1 MNQKMLK
8 RILCIVLVITIIF
21 TTSYATEETIFA
33 AEIPELPDISTDIS
47 ESTENDDSTNLVLS
61 TEENTTDYVNS
72 TEFIEST
79 ENIMSTEI
87 IEPAEDINSTES
99 TESAEDIISTEI
111 IESTEDIMSTEISE
125 SNESDSVLTD
135 IFTSM
140 ENVLF
145 SEKTSIPP
153 DHSLS
158 VVYWN
163 PNSEDVVSG
172 TGQTLQFKG
181 NDDNSGA
188 SAKEP
193 VLNLETAMKRVSFD
207 GIIYCMN
214 NYSIETS
221 LTVDGGYY
229 NISVKRDSSHNGN
242 IIQIIENLVKISNL
256 TLDGSDDFEE
266 RVITV
271 GSGGTLEIGDSFGT
285 VGQTLLFV
293 ERNAN
298 PIVLSGKPETG
309 TVYRVQFAPDYYTNN
324 PIVTEKAEEKL
335 LVDASVSGLNPEN
348 YFSVENLP
356 EEWDTYVKNGTELWA
371 RKVRFGDTV
380 WLDGVNGDDANSG
393 FFEDECVK
401 TWERAYEI
409 YQSKLKGNGKIRI
422 KGTVTVSS
430 GTLEIGKSVLERANG
445 FTNPLF
451 DVKAGAGL
459 SIQSGV
465 ILEEENETSYYAVK
479 SSGALTVSKGAQID
493 EIFYLMNREH
503 PLELTGTGE
512 NKYRIKEGGNYQA
525 GDLIVKNGIF
535 PTVKLMPS
543 FFGLLSNI
551 LENNS
556 YLCDVMPIY
565 VNGKSGNDAYD
576 ALTPGTAVST
586 LNRAVEVGNTLAGY
600 CVIIYVMDAPANMSS
615 GSVTLSS
622 GMVLER
628 YGSYRGDVLNMMG
641 GTLRVEGDINGSV
654 TEKGDADI
662 IINSEYATLKDN
674 ISIGENASFTL
685 ENGTVSKNVTL
696 SGSAVMTQNDGKI
709 TGTVTL
715 RENCKFIQN
724 KGDISG
730 KIEQNGT
737 GSSVKKDG
745 GTMSGGVSISAGKFE
760 MNDGEI
766 EKSGVQLE
774 NGGSGSFL
782 LHGGEIR
789 CGVSIN
795 ALGGSIQMDGGT
807 VAGSSKG
814 IYLAENA
821 SMEMTGG
828 TVKRPGNESTI
839 IAEGT
844 LSLAKNPII
853 EGGIELRNPDHPII
867 LTGKLDDGT
876 VCRLNFGNMY
886 VKPGETKTV
895 VEGSSTVP
903 ATTEHFVLSDGV
915 SYLLHLE
922 NEDTSGNLL
931 VCAENEPE
939 GIYWDG
945 DAGDDTNTGVDREH
959 AVKTFDRAKELVREA
974 YEKDGRECNI
984 YICGDIT
991 VSDTQTWSLG
1001 EFDWNPVVMR
1011 ASSLTDIQYG
1021 IYVAAGGTLNL
1032 ENIIL
1037 DGNKNIHQTN
1047 VSINGIGFINVED
1060 ALNIKDGTVIQ
1071 NFYSE
1076 KEKGDVSYLKSAI
1089 SVIYNGTV
1097 IMDGGCIR
1105 NNKSY
1110 GSAVRINSG
1119 TFEMKSGV
1127 IESNENTSNL
1137 DGGGGVHNGGKF
1149 IMSGGVIRNNK
1160 SSFQGGGIYSS
1171 GYRTEIK
1178 GGEII
1183 ENEAVYGGGI
1193 YISTYNYSQCFLMT
1207 GGKISRN
1214 YASSGGGINLYSYK
1228 CDNVVINGGE
1238 ISENHALEYGG
1249 GIHLNGNLR
1258 IENALIKD
1266 NKAQYG
1272 GGIAT
1277 LVSDTYIYKD
1287 TDSKL
1292 ILQGGIISE
1301 NHADQGGGIY
1311 WDISKMKY
1319 YNGSAKNYIHLEG
1332 GSIESNSG
1340 AKGDGI
1346 YVNSDD
1352 SKTDISGIALGKTQL
1367 NQEIYLGFNNGNE
1380 TKLSLMASPTDKTN
1394 RFPLTVDPKMAELG
1408 FAAVV
1413 PDGKNVTNAA
1423 QYLRNFYL
1431 KGNSGFA
1438 LVRSGKN
1445 IVLGQAFFVDGENG
1459 SDTNKG
1465 NSPVSAFKT
1474 VNHALSALGDDPGT
1488 IYVCGT
1494 ITVPAGTD
1502 EIWTM
1507 KEGQSLTRYEGY
1519 EIDDEEPFR
1528 GQMIVIEDG
1537 AELTMNH
1544 VTVYGSIDAS
1554 EAAQNG
1560 YLLVQGGI
1568 LNISSDSSL
1577 EDGTVYLKDGKTVTV
1592 TGSGTNLLME
1602 VEKENPFVGDVIGR
1616 YQTAN
1621 MANVANFKLSDE
1633 MIGFTLEED
1642 EDKNSVIL
1650 GQVEA
1655 VYVDGVNGDDGRDGA
1670 TPETALKTMREAY
1683 EKIKGKGGV
1692 IYIVDTVSLAAD
1704 TTLAGTYYQDE
1715 TGTENR
1721 IEVSGTVFI
1730 RRYDGNKNP
1739 LINIISGTTILSN
1752 IRINGKSETT
1762 EPYNTSLIEIENGAV
1777 LHLDNKTG
1785 LNSKTTERVIYQAG
1799 TLYIDSADVS
1809 LGDGEIFLAKDAYV
1823 TVNAQIP
1830 GDRVYRL
1837 NMDKSDTAA
1846 GRTVAV
1852 FSEEALGKGKI
1863 GEQKEHFS
1871 IPSETTEKSLTAKG
1885 SDTLVLSE
1893 NFDAELLQTE
1903 FFQQIGRNITFNVV
1917 PKNADPSDVTVTVK
1931 KGEETVPCTITDYN
1945 RYKRISL
1952 QVSEECIG
1960 MLTLELRTDRAT
1972 VEKNIIVSGYEIRY
1986 AEGRESMIAEP
1997 QKEDHAGVHTDTAE
2011 LIVYNGAGEAR
2022 SLDIGDISIRYEDG
2036 SEVKIDND
2044 AVTKNMEDAMGC
2056 YGVDVNSGLVSM
2068 VIEDEMM
2075 SIPVILS
2082 NGDKITEKKQGAIIL
2097 KDVMFGSVYPR
2108 TDIDVKFETE
2118 PASYVQVCA
2127 YLDGGI
2133 TTEPDVYVVNKDT
2146 KEKTELTKEVIELP
2160 GAVTRTVNGLL
2171 EAVGVIKETK
2181 VWPYRKMGLLEGDYE
2196 IYIKNPYT
2204 GEEVYT
2210 GKELHV
2216 EKGQTASQ
2224 EINLYTVT
2232 YILNGGKFEDGTDKD
2247 IYIEG
2252 IGLEKLPSPSRE
2264 SSRFAGWY
2272 ENEDFAGTSVGKIG
2286 TESRRPYTLYAAWT
2300 IQDEWTD
2307 VNLAKTEYLEEMGSS
2322 LTFEAEIEGILSKEI
2337 TVQVL
2342 QETADGETRTV
2353 PATVTDS
2360 GVYKLIS
2367 VEVNPQNVGTLTLLF
2382 EQKDEEGIVVKEMER
2397 TVELSAYE
2405 VSYANG
2411 LGYLLAAPQE
2421 DGTDGIHTD
2430 RAAITIYNG
2439 SRDAARFVPGS
2450 WSASYEGRPDEDVWI
2465 DNSMVD
2471 KNMSENNAMRYF
2483 GMTLESEEI
2492 TEIKPGEKATLN
2504 VIFSNGD
2511 MLTENRSGVITMEN
2525 AGLGGAAADIP
2536 LNFRVRAITR
2546 FQLQLQLNDEM
2557 ADEETVELRNEDG
2570 KTVTVNRIRTGEEPA
2585 LMTAYRV
2592 LTGKTDVRWN
2602 YQLTGIEPGA
2612 YRLYINGKD
2621 ANRRIQIKE
2630 GEIIQEKVDMYSI
2643 RYELNEGTLKE
2654 EMPSYYIKGA
2664 VQALPRPE
2672 KENCQFAG
2680 WYTSGTY
2687 SGEAISEIEET
2698 ATGILKLYAKWDEI
2712 TVTPEQPTRPVQTI
2726 QPTQTV
2732 QVSNEVS
2739 TEKTPKTSDRN
2750 LVIVDIAF
2758 VGGIACLA
2766 KMFLSKKDDAGMDE
2780 EDKERRVRSIIE
2792 NAKGKGMMAGIG
2804 AAGLIF
2810 VTLLF
2815 YYTLGMNEETRCK
2828 MQK

>member
-371 RKVRFGDTV
+371 RKVRFGDTI

-479 SSGALTVSKGAQID
+479 SSGALTVSKGAHID

-565 VNGKSGNDAYD
+565 VNGKSGNDVYD

-600 CVIIYVMDAPANMSS
+600 CVIIYVIDAPANMSS
-615 GSVTLSS
+615 GSVMLSS

-654 TEKGDADI
+654 TEKGNAHI
-662 IINSEYATLKDN
+662 IINSEYATLKDD

-715 RENCKFIQN
+715 KGKCNFIQN
-724 KGDISG
+724 EGEISG

-745 GTMSGGVSISAGKFE
+745 GTMSGGVSILAGKFE

-807 VAGSSKG
+807 VAGLSKG

-828 TVKRPGNESTI
+828 TVKRPGSESTI

-991 VSDTQTWSLG
+991 VSDIQTWSLG

-1011 ASSLTDIQYG
+1011 SSSLTDEQYG
-1021 IYVAAGGTLNL
+1021 IYVAKTGNLNL
-1032 ENIIL
+1032 ENIIM
-1037 DGNKNIHQTN
+1037 DGNKNIHQKNTN
-1047 VSINGIGFINVED
+1047 REGFINVFQGT
-1060 ALNIKDGTVIQ
+1060 LNINEGAVIQ

-1076 KEKGDVSYLKSAI
+1076 KDASSYERMYAVLNQ
-1089 SVIYNGTV
+1089 NGTV
-1097 IMDGGCIR
+1097 ILDGGCVR

-1110 GSAVRINSG
+1110 GSAIGIISPYAK
-1119 TFEMKSGV
+1119 FEMKNGT
-1127 IESNENTSNL
+1127 IESNESKHYS
-1137 DGGGGVHNGGKF
+1137 GGVFVSYGTF

-1160 SSFQGGGIYSS
+1160 GYYGGGVYFAESKV
-1171 GYRTEIK
+1171 EIK
-1178 GGEII
+1178 GGEIV
-1183 ENEAVYGGGI
+1183 ENEAKEGGGI
-1193 YISTYNYSQCFLMT
+1193 YINACDEYKDFSMT

-1214 YASSGGGINLYSYK
+1214 SASNSGGGIAAYGHLKNI
-1228 CDNVVINGGE
+1228 VIDGGE
-1238 ISENHALEYGG
+1238 ISENYASERGG
-1249 GIHLNGNLR
+1249 GINNAGNLC
-1258 IENALIKD
+1258 INNALIKD
-1266 NKAQYG
+1266 NKAKYG

-1277 LVSDTYIYKD
+1277 SYDTNCYRKID
-1287 TDSKL
+1287 NEL
-1292 ILQGGIISE
+1292 ILNGGTISG
-1301 NHADQGGGIY
+1301 NQADQGGGIY
-1311 WDISKMKY
+1311 WIARDSSYLSNIY
-1319 YNGSAKNYIHLEG
+1319 LEG
-1332 GSIESNSG
+1332 GVIENNR
-1340 AKGDGI
+1340 AAEGDGI
-1346 YVNSDD
+1346 YVKFNNTK
-1352 SKTDISGIALGKTQL
+1352 SKVSGIALGKTQL

-1394 RFPLTVDPKMAELG
+1394 RFPLTVDPKMTELG

-1413 PDGKNVTNAA
+1413 PDGKNVTNSA

-1494 ITVPAGTD
+1494 ITVAAGTD

-1544 VTVYGSIDAS
+1544 VTVYGSIDTS

-1621 MANVANFKLSDE
+1621 MANAANFKLSDE

-1655 VYVDGVNGDDGRDGA
+1655 VYVDGVSGDDGRDGA

-1683 EKIKGKGGV
+1683 ERIKGKGGV

-1721 IEVSGTVFI
+1721 IEVLGTVFI

-1762 EPYNTSLIEIENGAV
+1762 EPYNSSLIEIENGAV
-1777 LHLDNKTG
+1777 LHLDNKTE

-1893 NFDAELLQTE
+1893 DFDAELLQTE

-2592 LTGKTDVRWN
+2592 LTGKTDIRWN

-2621 ANRRIQIKE
+2621 ANRRIQIEE

-2766 KMFLSKKDDAGMDE
+2766 KMFLSKKDDTGMDE

>member
-715 RENCKFIQN
+715 KENCKFIQN

-959 AVKTFDRAKELVREA
+959 AVKTFDRAKELIKKA
-974 YEKDGRECNI
+974 YEEEGRQCNI
-984 YICGDIT
+984 YICGDID
-991 VSDTQTWSLG
+991 VADEQTWSLE
-1001 EFDWNPVVMR
+1001 EFDWTPIVMR
-1011 ASSLTDIQYG
+1011 SPSLTDRQYG
-1021 IYVAAGGTLNL
+1021 VYVQYNGTLTLQNIVMDANKKIIQIYPGSGGERGRAFFNVQGGTLNI
-1032 ENIIL
+1032 ESGAI
-1037 DGNKNIHQTN
+1037 
-1047 VSINGIGFINVED
+1047 
-1060 ALNIKDGTVIQ
+1060 IQ
-1071 NFYSE
+1071 NFNAAKE
-1076 KEKGDVSYLKSAI
+1076 KENSYTLKNVVSI
-1089 SVIYNGTV
+1089 SYGIAVLN
-1097 IMDGGCIR
+1097 GGCIR
-1105 NNKSY
+1105 DNNPC
-1110 GSAVRINSG
+1110 GAAVGIIYNAK
-1119 TFEMKSGV
+1119 FEMKDGI
-1127 IESNENTSNL
+1127 IESNCNDKHG
-1137 DGGGGVHNGGKF
+1137 DGGGVYNWNGSF

-1160 SSFQGGGIYSS
+1160 ANSGGGVYSN
-1171 GYRTEIK
+1171 GKMEIS

-1183 ENEAVYGGGI
+1183 ENEAVLGGGVAAG
-1193 YISTYNYSQCFLMT
+1193 SFMHENSSFLMT
-1207 GGKISRN
+1207 GGKISGN
-1214 YASSGGGINLYSYK
+1214 YASIRGGGIISEDRGKNK
-1228 CDNVVINGGE
+1228 IVIRGGE
-1238 ISENHALEYGG
+1238 ISGNHVLEYGG
-1249 GIHLNGNLR
+1249 GICGLGNLC
-1258 IENALIKD
+1258 IENAVIRD

-1272 GGIAT
+1272 GGIAV
-1277 LVSDTYIYKD
+1277 LNYSSIDT
-1287 TDSKL
+1287 KL
-1292 ILQGGIISE
+1292 TLQGGTVTG
-1301 NHADQGGGIY
+1301 NRADMGGGIY
-1311 WDISKMKY
+1311 WNVQNRYDDGLNNIS
-1319 YNGSAKNYIHLEG
+1319 LEG
-1332 GSIESNSG
+1332 GTIDENS
-1340 AKGDGI
+1340 AEKGDGI
-1346 YVNSDD
+1346 YVHYDGLN
-1352 SKTDISGIALGKTQL
+1352 KDISGIALGKTQL
-1367 NQEIYLGFNNGNE
+1367 NQEIYLGFNSNE
-1380 TKLSLMASPTDKTN
+1380 TKLLLIASPTDKTN

-1413 PDGKNVTNAA
+1413 PDGTNVTNAA

-1431 KGNSGFA
+1431 KGNNGYA

-2570 KTVTVNRIRTGEEPA
+2570 KAVTVNRIRTGEEPA

-2592 LTGKTDVRWN
+2592 LTGKTDIRWN